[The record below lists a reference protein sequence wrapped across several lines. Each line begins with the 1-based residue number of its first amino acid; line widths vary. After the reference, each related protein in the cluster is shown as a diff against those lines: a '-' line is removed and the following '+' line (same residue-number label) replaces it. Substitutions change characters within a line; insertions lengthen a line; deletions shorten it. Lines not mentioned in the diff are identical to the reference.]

1 MLHTYDGIVVG
12 RREIGENSCFI
23 DILTDECGLIE
34 ATAHGAK
41 KLNSSLLSSA
51 ALFSYS
57 TFCLNSSKGRYTVNS
72 AKPIHS
78 FHTLGRDIERLA
90 LASYFAQ
97 AVRFCTPSEQR
108 QSSPRGESLVRFMAI
123 ALYELGRRDAE
134 LVRAAFEL
142 RYSCILGFTPDLTA
156 CANCGRYEHE
166 QMFFLPDTGEIF
178 CGDCFDR
185 EYGGEHELLL
195 PQTLSAMRGIVF
207 SPLEGCF
214 KIKAQGDALKQ
225 LSRLAERYFLRRT
238 ERSFGALRYYKTLAF
253 PTESDTWG
261 EENEQI

>member
-1 MLHTYDGIVVG
+1 MLYTFDGIVVG

-23 DILTDECGLIE
+23 DILTDERGLIE

-57 TFCLNSSKGRYTVNS
+57 TFCVSCSKGRYTVNS

-78 FHTLGRDIERLA
+78 FHELGQDIERLA

-97 AVRFCTPSEQR
+97 AVRFCTPQEQK
-108 QSSPRGESLVRFMAI
+108 QITPRGDSLVRFVAI
-123 ALYELGRRDAE
+123 ALFELCRRQAE

-142 RYSCILGFTPDLTA
+142 RYSCMLGFTPDLTA
-156 CANCGRYEHE
+156 CANCGCYEHE
-166 QMFFLPDTGEIF
+166 QMFFLPDTGELF

-185 EYGGEHELLL
+185 EYGGEHVLLL
-195 PQTLSAMRGIVF
+195 PQTLHAMRGIVF
-207 SPLEGCF
+207 SPLGGCF
-214 KIKAQGDALKQ
+214 KITAQGEALKQ
-225 LSRLAERYFLRRT
+225 LSRVAERYFLRRT
-238 ERSFGALRYYKTLAF
+238 ERSFGALGYYKTLVF
-253 PTESDTWG
+253 QTESETWG